1 MMSSAIAQIDV
12 VANFAHQARLN
23 NWARPEFTPE
33 TGIKIQGGRHPVVE
47 ALSKAPFTPNDTFL
61 DVQHRM
67 AIITGPNMGGKST
80 FMRQTALISLLA
92 YCGSYVRP
100 ELPSLARL
108 TVFLPVLVQPMIC
121 QRVNQHLWLR

>member
-12 VANFAHQARLN
+12 IANFAHQARLN

-80 FMRQTALISLLA
+80 FMRQTALVCLLTA
-92 YCGSYVRP
+92 VVTFRH
-100 ELPSLARL
+100 ELPNLAPS
-108 TVFLPVLVQPMIC
+108 TVFLPVLVQPMTY
-121 QRVNQHLWLR
+121 QQANPPLWLR